1 MVMEGAATALAA
13 NQCSFLKDELAAL
26 LDSCRRG
33 EDWISIAA
41 LTSLLADLSSLGSLN
56 GRLEEMPESL
66 SRSVRAILA
75 KLPTAEPEDSTDVC
89 QPNVALQPLVEPI
102 ILEDESASLP
112 PEIDGEADLERL
124 ATDLAELDIE
134 VDEEPDE
141 ETSEE
146 GSEDSEA
153 VETLSET
160 HEAVTIED
168 VYEILGVSR
177 EPLPALQPELAPVRE
192 PTKIWWATTLKGFR
206 YPVFCRRCSR
216 GKMFP
221 EEDWWGKSST
231 CLSCGY
237 VYEET
242 ASPPIDLPKE
252 DETGRRQRRRQ
263 PSHGKIRL

>member
-1 MVMEGAATALAA
+1 MEGAATALAA
-13 NQCSFLKDELAAL
+13 NQCNFLKDELTAL
-26 LDSCRRG
+26 LDSCRRR

-41 LTSLLADLSSLGSLN
+41 LTGLLADLSSLGSLN

-66 SRSVRAILA
+66 SRSVRTILA
-75 KLPTAEPEDSTDVC
+75 KLPAAEPEDSTDVY

-102 ILEDESASLP
+102 ILKDESASLP
-112 PEIDGEADLERL
+112 PEIDGETDLERL
-124 ATDLAELDIE
+124 ATDLTELGI

-146 GSEDSEA
+146 GSEDYEA

-168 VYEILGVSR
+168 VYEILGVPR
-177 EPLPALQPELAPVRE
+177 EPPPALQPELAPIRE
-192 PTKIWWATTLKGFR
+192 STRIWWATTPKGFR

-221 EEDWWGKSST
+221 EEDWWGKSAT
-231 CLSCGY
+231 CLSCGH

-242 ASPPIDLPKE
+242 VSPPIDLLE
-252 DETGRRQRRRQ
+252 EEETGRRQRRRQ